1 MDSVKELWSKM
12 LTGLEIEISAINF
25 DTWVY
30 PLEPVNIIDNKLV
43 LVAPTEH
50 FCDFVKDKFK
60 EPMLRVMSSVNPLMS
75 DILIIG
81 PSERESYVSDS
92 DKYTTVSTAQ
102 AEEIPVVKTE
112 ANFINPKYNFENFVV
127 GSSNKFMYA
136 AARAVSEE
144 PGVRYNPLFVYG
156 GAGLGKTHIMHA
168 IGNAIKVSHPT
179 KKVLYVSSET
189 FISEFIASIRA
200 AKGESSSFREK
211 YRGVDVLM
219 IDDIQFITGR
229 PETQD
234 QMFHTFNE
242 LYQANKQLIFSSDRP
257 PKEISD
263 IEERL
268 RSRFEWGLIVDVQPP
283 DLETRIAILQK
294 KAQIEKY
301 NIPLDVLTLMAEKLS
316 NNIRDMESLL
326 NKVIFLSR
334 LYETSPTVDLVTEA
348 LKDYADR
355 SDEAISPESVIS
367 CTCKYFNINRED
379 LVGKKKNREIV
390 EPRQI
395 CIYVITELLS
405 LPLAAI
411 GEIFGG
417 RDHTTV
423 MHARDK
429 VASSLTSNIKTKVA
443 VQDIKDMVLK
453 K

>member
-12 LTGLEIEISAINF
+12 LTDLETEMSAVNF
-25 DTWVY
+25 DVWVKT
-30 PLEPVNIIDNKLV
+30 LEPVNIIDDKLV
-43 LVAPTEH
+43 LMASNENIRS
-50 FCDFVKDKFK
+50 FVNDKFK
-60 EPMLRVMSSVNPLMS
+60 DTIQRVMNRINPLMS
-75 DILIIG
+75 DVLFIG
-81 PSERESYVSDS
+81 PSEKESYTSGADEYASV
-92 DKYTTVSTAQ
+92 TAGKED
-102 AEEIPVVKTE
+102 APAPKMPEP
-112 ANFINPKYNFENFVV
+112 NFINPKYNFENFVV

-136 AARAVSEE
+136 AARAVAEE
-144 PGVRYNPLFVYG
+144 PGIRYNPLFVYG

-179 KKVLYVSSET
+179 KKVLYVSSEK
-189 FISEFIASIRA
+189 FIAEFIASIRA
-200 AKGESSSFREK
+200 AKSESANFREK
-211 YRGVDVLM
+211 YRSVDVLM

-268 RSRFEWGLIVDVQPP
+268 RSRFEWGLIADVQPP

-301 NIPLDVLTLMAEKLS
+301 NIPLDVLTFMAERLS

-334 LYETSPTVDLVTEA
+334 LYETAPTTEIVAEA

-355 SDEAISPESVIS
+355 SEEAISSDSVIS
-367 CTCKYFNINRED
+367 CVCKYFNVTRED

-395 CIYVITELLS
+395 CIYIITELLA
-405 LPLAAI
+405 LPLATI
-411 GEIFGG
+411 GNIFGG

-429 VASSLTSNIKTKVA
+429 VAASLSTNIKNKVA

>member
-1 MDSVKELWSKM
+1 M
-12 LTGLEIEISAINF
+12 LTGLEIEMSAINF
-25 DTWVY
+25 DVWVKT
-30 PLEPVNIIDNKLV
+30 LEPVNIIDDKLV
-43 LVAPTEH
+43 LMASSESM
-50 FCDFVKDKFK
+50 CGFVRDKFK
-60 EPMLRVMSSVNPLMS
+60 EPIQRVMTGINPLLS
-75 DILIIG
+75 DVIFID
-81 PSERESYVSDS
+81 PSEKETYKSDADNYPQS
-92 DKYTTVSTAQ
+92 VKQ
-102 AEEIPVVKTE
+102 EEEQPEPKNEV
-112 ANFINPKYNFENFVV
+112 NFINPKYNFENFVV

-144 PGVRYNPLFVYG
+144 PGIRYNPLFVYG

-168 IGNAIKVSHPT
+168 IGNAIKVSHPSMR
-179 KKVLYVSSET
+179 VLYVSSET

-200 AKGESSSFREK
+200 TKSESSRFREK
-211 YRGVDVLM
+211 YRGADVLM

-268 RSRFEWGLIVDVQPP
+268 RSRFEWGLIADVQPP

-301 NIPLDVLTLMAEKLS
+301 NIPTEVLTFMAERLS

-334 LYETSPTVDLVTEA
+334 LYETEPSIDTVTEA

-355 SDEAISPESVIS
+355 SEEAISADTVIS
-367 CTCKYFNINRED
+367 CACKYFNVSRED
-379 LVGKKKNREIV
+379 LVGKKKSREIV

-395 CIYVITELLS
+395 CIYVITELLA
-405 LPLAAI
+405 LPLATI
-411 GEIFGG
+411 GNIFGG

-429 VASSLTSNIKTKVA
+429 VAASLSTNIKNKVA

>member
-1 MDSVKELWSKM
+1 MDSVKELWNKM
-12 LTGLEIEISAINF
+12 LTGLEIEMSAINF
-25 DTWVY
+25 DVWVK
-30 PLEPVNIIDNKLV
+30 PLEPVNIIDDKLV
-43 LVAPTEH
+43 LMASNENI
-50 FCDFVKDKFK
+50 CNFVRDKFK
-60 EPMLRVMSSVNPLMS
+60 EPIQRVMTGINPLLS
-75 DILIIG
+75 DIIFIG
-81 PSERESYVSDS
+81 PSEHDTYKPDAESYPQAA
-92 DKYTTVSTAQ
+92 K
-102 AEEIPVVKTE
+102 AEEETPAPKSEVNV
-112 ANFINPKYNFENFVV
+112 INPKYNFENFVV

-136 AARAVSEE
+136 AARAVAEE
-144 PGVRYNPLFVYG
+144 PGIRYNPLFVYG

-168 IGNAIKVSHPT
+168 IGNAIKVSYPT

-200 AKGESSSFREK
+200 TKSESSNFREK
-211 YRGVDVLM
+211 YRGADVLM

-268 RSRFEWGLIVDVQPP
+268 RSRFEWGLIADVQPP

-301 NIPLDVLTLMAEKLS
+301 NIPTEVLTFMAERLS

-334 LYETSPTVDLVTEA
+334 LYETEPSIDTVTEA

-355 SDEAISPESVIS
+355 SEEAISADSVIS
-367 CTCKYFNINRED
+367 CACKYFNVSRED
-379 LVGKKKNREIV
+379 LVGKKKSREIV

-395 CIYVITELLS
+395 CIYVITELLA
-405 LPLAAI
+405 LPLATI
-411 GEIFGG
+411 GNIFGG

-429 VASSLTSNIKTKVA
+429 VAASLSTNIKNKVA

>member
-1 MDSVKELWSKM
+1 MDSVKELWNKM
-12 LTGLEIEISAINF
+12 LTGLEIEMSAINF
-25 DTWVY
+25 DVWVK
-30 PLEPVNIIDNKLV
+30 PLEPVNIIDDKLV
-43 LVAPTEH
+43 LMASNDNI
-50 FCDFVKDKFK
+50 CNFVKDKFK
-60 EPMLRVMSSVNPLMS
+60 EPIARVMQSVNPLLS
-75 DILIIG
+75 DVIFIG
-81 PSERESYVSDS
+81 PSDKETYKSD
-92 DKYTTVSTAQ
+92 DAYAKPEKI
-102 AEEIPVVKTE
+102 EEEPIAPKTE

-136 AARAVSEE
+136 AARAVAEE

-168 IGNAIKVSHPT
+168 IGNAIKVSFPA

-200 AKGESSSFREK
+200 TKSESSNFREK
-211 YRGVDVLM
+211 YRGADVLM

-268 RSRFEWGLIVDVQPP
+268 RSRFEWGLITDVQPP

-294 KAQIEKY
+294 KAQMEKY
-301 NIPLDVLTLMAEKLS
+301 NIPLDVLTFMAERLS
-316 NNIRDMESLL
+316 SNIRDMESLL

-334 LYETSPTVDLVTEA
+334 LYETEPSIDTVTEA

-355 SDEAISPESVIS
+355 SEEAISADTVIS
-367 CTCKYFNINRED
+367 CACKYFNISRED
-379 LVGKKKNREIV
+379 LVGKKKSREIV

-395 CIYVITELLS
+395 CIYVITELLA
-405 LPLAAI
+405 LPLATI
-411 GEIFGG
+411 GNIFGG

-429 VASSLTSNIKTKVA
+429 VAASLSTNIKNKVA